1 MKLQNDRKNSDH
13 IYITVYSQM
22 KLLQL
27 SGSHIEKQED
37 SCVKPRSQNFFE

>member
-1 MKLQNDRKNSDH
+1 MKLQNNRKNNDH
-13 IYITVYSQM
+13 ICITVYSEM

-37 SCVKPRSQNFFE
+37 SCLKPRSQNFFE